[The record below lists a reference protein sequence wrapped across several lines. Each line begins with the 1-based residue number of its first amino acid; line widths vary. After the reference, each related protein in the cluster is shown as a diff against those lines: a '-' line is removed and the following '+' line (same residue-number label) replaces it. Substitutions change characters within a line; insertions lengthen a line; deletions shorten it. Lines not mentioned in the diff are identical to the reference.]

1 MMCYAL
7 IAYQLFIFAI
17 ADNLSELINEAD
29 KLFACLNLADN
40 RQL

>member
-17 ADNLSELINEAD
+17 ADHLSELINEAD
-29 KLFACLNLADN
+29 NFCLLKLG
-40 RQL
+40 

>member
-29 KLFACLNLADN
+29 NFCLLKLG
-40 RQL
+40 